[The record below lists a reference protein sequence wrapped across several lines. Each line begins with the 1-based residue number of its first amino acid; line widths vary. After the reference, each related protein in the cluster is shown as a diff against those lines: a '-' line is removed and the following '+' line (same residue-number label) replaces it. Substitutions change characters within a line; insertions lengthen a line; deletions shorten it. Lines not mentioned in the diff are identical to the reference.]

1 MTLYTGV
8 YLIIPITLRMYKSS
22 NARQIKGYMNRFK
35 SILLGGLLAAA
46 SIAVISQNADAAEF
60 KSDRDRLNGNTV
72 AFNNS
77 KIPDTNVKFVNN
89 ALVNYVRR
97 QAREQ
102 HARELRER
110 QVRLHH

>member
-1 MTLYTGV
+1 
-8 YLIIPITLRMYKSS
+8 
-22 NARQIKGYMNRFK
+22 MNHFK

-46 SIAVISQNADAAEF
+46 SIAALSQNANAAEF
-60 KSDRDRLNGNTV
+60 KSEHDHLNRNTE

-77 KIPDTNVKFVNN
+77 KLKLQHERQ
-89 ALVNYVRR
+89 AREQRARELRERQAREQRARELRER

-110 QVRLHH
+110 QARLHH